1 MEEEPRKLEPL
12 KMGHGQPTAGITEG
26 EAGNEAGSGSTGGS
40 RTLEL
45 EPAAPTMVKRHSG
58 EVLNNST

>member
-1 MEEEPRKLEPL
+1 
-12 KMGHGQPTAGITEG
+12 MGHGQPTAGITEG